1 MKHLTLSFIGLVS
14 LSLGTLTSCS
24 REEGQSLIIDKP
36 AVTTNQSEGYLRLS
50 VSRPNDVTL
59 RSLTSE
65 PMNEISTLL
74 LLFYNAETQA
84 LQSIKELSIS
94 SPDQLN
100 NIVVKL
106 EAKDYKLVALA
117 NPTTKLREL
126 INIDSP
132 LSNLNTGQS
141 LVADD
146 LIGST
151 PLSIAMT
158 NHQGAIDVARTHFSN
173 DNSAL
178 SSALTI
184 QLEPSLARVL
194 VYGTPSLRAGAVG
207 EAPAK
212 YLVTNIQKQTYVLRQ
227 LNKLSSGENE
237 VAGDNS
243 NRDQRYAKSP
253 YWDTWLTNAPRT
265 SEDVGAYPSER
276 SSAEA
281 MSNLVRSTADD
292 FNAELKTNT
301 RLYVKESV
309 LPENSYLQALTPCV
323 VIAYPYIPQGLS
335 LTTNEGFVSYQG
347 RYYKESAVKEMIRNN
362 DRIQAPE
369 LMQAIQ
375 QNHITQESFNEKQGF
390 DKGGVKFFYKGYS
403 YYSVFIKHFGNRDAR
418 YGFYGL
424 VRGNEYHIRLM
435 KINDPGSPTPLV
447 YTNNMNPISEDQSS
461 ALKVQ
466 VSSLSTRNQE
476 VEL

>member
-1 MKHLTLSFIGLVS
+1 MTLF
-14 LSLGTLTSCS
+14 LGISPSCN
-24 REEGQSLIIDKP
+24 REEGKSLIIDKP
-36 AVTTNQSEGYLRLS
+36 TVTANQLEGYLRLS
-50 VSRPNDVTL
+50 VNRPNDVTL
-59 RSLTSE
+59 RSLTQD
-65 PMNEISTLL
+65 PMNEINTLL
-74 LLFYNAETQA
+74 LLFYNAETQT
-84 LQSIKELSIS
+84 LQNIKELNIS

-126 INIDSP
+126 INIGSP

-146 LIGST
+146 LIGSN
-151 PLSIAMT
+151 PISIVMG
-158 NHQGAIDVARTHFSN
+158 NHQGAVDVTRTHFSN
-173 DNSAL
+173 DNRAL

-194 VYGTPSLRAGAVG
+194 VYGTPSLRAGEVG

-237 VAGDNS
+237 LAGDNS

-253 YWDTWLTNAPRT
+253 YWDTWLQNAPRT
-265 SEDVGAYPSER
+265 SDQIGAFPSER
-276 SSAEA
+276 SSADD
-281 MSNLVRSTADD
+281 MNNLVRGTADD

-335 LTTNEGFVSYQG
+335 LTANEGFISYQG
-347 RYYKESAVKEMIRNN
+347 RYYKESTIKEMIRSN
-362 DRIQAPE
+362 DRTQAPE
-369 LMQAIQ
+369 LMEAIQ
-375 QNHITQESFNEKQGF
+375 QNRITQESFNEKQGF

-403 YYSVFIKHFGNRDAR
+403 YYSVFIKHFGNRENR

-424 VRGNEYHIRLM
+424 VRSNEYHIRLM

-447 YTNNMNPISEDQSS
+447 YTNNMNPISEDQNS
-461 ALKVQ
+461 ALKIQ
-466 VSSLSTRNQE
+466 INTLSKRSQD
-476 VEL
+476 VEF